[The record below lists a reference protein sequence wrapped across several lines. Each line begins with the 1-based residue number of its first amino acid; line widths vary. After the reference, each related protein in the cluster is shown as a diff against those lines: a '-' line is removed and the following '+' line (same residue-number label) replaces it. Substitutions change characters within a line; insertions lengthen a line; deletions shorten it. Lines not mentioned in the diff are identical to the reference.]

1 MAFKFTLVLL
11 LVLGIS
17 GCSSHG
23 AEEVGCNFAS
33 GSTYSEHDKESSWS
47 SNFISDIFVG
57 LFNVTVQGAH
67 RNISPET
74 YNSCAKP
81 DVATCIDPEGNIKKE
96 CTLTK

>member
-1 MAFKFTLVLL
+1 MSFKSTFVFILILVT
-11 LVLGIS
+11 S
-17 GCSSHG
+17 GCSSRG
-23 AEEVGCNFAS
+23 AEEAGCNFTS

-57 LFNVTVQGAH
+57 LFNVVVQGAH

-74 YNSCAKP
+74 YNSCAKQ
-81 DVATCIDPEGNIKKE
+81 DVATCIDPDGNIKKE